1 MSHELILLART
12 PHQRSTVVAALV
24 ADRHWTSTSNGLA
37 YENPDTGVYAT
48 LDDPDDDPSRDR
60 EGIVA
65 SINYARPSFF
75 ALEIVPQLVAAAQAA
90 DILVVDPQDDMIGG
104 SGAPKPA
111 KADDLIASW
120 EAGNRATTAVMF
132 GAGGDAGTMSR
143 GHAIAWWRYMLE
155 KGSLTDRYGQT
166 HYVPGLRLV
175 RRAGSREVLRLLTWT
190 DWIPLILPDA
200 DVVAVLRSKGGTFEI
215 GGLLS
220 FATVSETIE
229 GLLRRVVVSDEL
241 EIRILD
247 PSEAVLVPEMLGK
260 ATLEPFSGFEAIAAD
275 GFVDVEVEGR

>member
-12 PHQRSTVVAALV
+12 PHQRTSVVAALL
-24 ADRHWTSTSNGLA
+24 ADRRWTSTSTGLA

-48 LDDPDDDPSRDR
+48 LDDPADDPSSDR
-60 EGIVA
+60 EGIVV

-75 ALEIVPQLVAAAQAA
+75 ALEIVPQLVLAAQAA

-111 KADDLIASW
+111 KADDLTASW
-120 EAGNRATTAVMF
+120 EAGNRATSAMMF
-132 GAGGDAGTMSR
+132 GAGGDAGTMPR
-143 GHAIAWWRYMLE
+143 GHAIAWWRYMLQ

-166 HYVPGLRLV
+166 HYVPGIRLV

-260 ATLEPFSGFEAIAAD
+260 ATLEPFSGFEATAAD